1 MNKDVNRSFQNNK
14 INPNDRT
21 LDKITQKLVSNED
34 LLAEFICKIVL
45 IPAEKE
51 VNMNIKDETGVNISI
66 EDQIL
71 NVENKTGDPDK
82 TNISYQTSGFTNK
95 DTSID
100 LINQSMIRKNMNNS
114 RDVVIRKESED
125 SFFKM

>member
-1 MNKDVNRSFQNNK
+1 M
-14 INPNDRT
+14 
-21 LDKITQKLVSNED
+21 SNED

-82 TNISYQTSGFTNK
+82 TNISYQTNGFTNK